1 MKNRHSEG
9 FTLIEVMVALTII
22 ALSMSATIT
31 ASNESSRRLG
41 HLEKKTFA
49 HWIAQNEI
57 GRVLTGER
65 GMSISAGMIQGTTF
79 LAGENWRW
87 QIDITNYDKSSLLLN
102 AQVFEGNDQNPIDA
116 LETYVHN
123 YNR

>member
-1 MKNRHSEG
+1 M
-9 FTLIEVMVALTII
+9 
-22 ALSMSATIT
+22 
-31 ASNESSRRLG
+31 
-41 HLEKKTFA
+41 
-49 HWIAQNEI
+49 
-57 GRVLTGER
+57 LTGER
-65 GMSISAGMIQGTTF
+65 GMSISAGMIQGTT
-79 LAGENWRW
+79 LLVGENWRW